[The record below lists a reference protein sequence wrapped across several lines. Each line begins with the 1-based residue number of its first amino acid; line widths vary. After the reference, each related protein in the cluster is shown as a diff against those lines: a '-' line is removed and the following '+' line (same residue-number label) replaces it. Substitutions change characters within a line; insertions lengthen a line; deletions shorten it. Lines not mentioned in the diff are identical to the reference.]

1 MDELG
6 CDDHCT
12 TTKKKKKRM
21 DVPPGITESLYC
33 TVEIIKTLSINYTAI
48 KP

>member
-1 MDELG
+1 MNWAVMITVQLQK
-6 CDDHCT
+6 
-12 TTKKKKKRM
+12 KKKKKRM